1 MWVIRVLSGPQAG
14 QTYKLSEGTN
24 VIGREPGCDII
35 LASGGVSKQHCKI
48 DVFDGKLIIT
58 DLGSRNGTFVNGV
71 KVQSIRL
78 QGAEKIALHD
88 VIVDINKATVA
99 APAFGGGAGYQQG
112 IPGGGPHYQGNVAY
126 QYNPGY
132 AQQPGPQAGP
142 QAVHHGA
149 PGASAQAQGKPTLF
163 KLAQKYIDDVALPGV
178 YKLPEIMEFKW
189 VLALFMGA
197 FIFFVTSLSAVPLMR
212 ILKASIEKESQR
224 RALTIARTLAKVNRA
239 PLSQGM
245 ESAINVDIAS
255 REPGV
260 EQALIIDSVD
270 GNIKAPA
277 SRAGQVPDLPF
288 IHEAR
293 REGKE
298 VVTQIDDGTIGALV
312 PIEFYNPET
321 GSQAV
326 TAYAAVIYN
335 MGSLAVDD
343 SRTLSLFIQTF
354 FIALIVGSILFFFL
368 YKAIEFPIRS
378 LNVQLDRALKENRDD
393 LKTSYLFPPLQ
404 KLVSNINSALSR
416 MGGDDMGGGRAM
428 EYDRSSELS
437 NLVQLV
443 GFGCMGITA
452 HDNTIQAVNP
462 EFESRTGM
470 HSQDLVFQTVD
481 KINDQALRLNI
492 ADLIERCTQ
501 TPYQIATNSLEISGE
516 TYEIAAQAV
525 HGSENVSYFLIT
537 LLPGPSGGEIV

>member
-224 RALTIARTLAKVNRA
+224 RALTIARTLAN
-239 PLSQGM
+239 
-245 ESAINVDIAS
+245 N
-255 REPGV
+255 
-260 EQALIIDSVD
+260 
-270 GNIKAPA
+270 
-277 SRAGQVPDLPF
+277 
-288 IHEAR
+288 
-293 REGKE
+293 
-298 VVTQIDDGTIGALV
+298 
-312 PIEFYNPET
+312 
-321 GSQAV
+321 
-326 TAYAAVIYN
+326 
-335 MGSLAVDD
+335 
-343 SRTLSLFIQTF
+343 
-354 FIALIVGSILFFFL
+354 
-368 YKAIEFPIRS
+368 
-378 LNVQLDRALKENRDD
+378 
-393 LKTSYLFPPLQ
+393 
-404 KLVSNINSALSR
+404 
-416 MGGDDMGGGRAM
+416 
-428 EYDRSSELS
+428 
-437 NLVQLV
+437 
-443 GFGCMGITA
+443 
-452 HDNTIQAVNP
+452 
-462 EFESRTGM
+462 
-470 HSQDLVFQTVD
+470 
-481 KINDQALRLNI
+481 KIF
-492 ADLIERCTQ
+492 TKF
-501 TPYQIATNSLEISGE
+501 ATN
-516 TYEIAAQAV
+516 
-525 HGSENVSYFLIT
+525 
-537 LLPGPSGGEIV
+537 